1 MRAYFSTYSCTPG
14 LVSEHFFVSPLKV
27 QLESLD
33 GSGEMATANLK
44 TCAESDK
51 LFAESLSTGDVSDD
65 NDIPVLLNANCKMRA
80 GCRTAASYKNS
91 FSIVCAQHAT
101 HDMKPFNPATRQHK
115 QVHEES
121 DTEV

>member
-1 MRAYFSTYSCTPG
+1 MSI
-14 LVSEHFFVSPLKV
+14 FFVFPLKE

-51 LFAESLSTGDVSDD
+51 LFAESLSIGDVSDD
-65 NDIPVLLNANCKMRA
+65 NDIPALPNANCKMRA

-91 FSIVCAQHAT
+91 FSIVCSTRHARYET
-101 HDMKPFNPATRQHK
+101 F
-115 QVHEES
+115 
-121 DTEV
+121 